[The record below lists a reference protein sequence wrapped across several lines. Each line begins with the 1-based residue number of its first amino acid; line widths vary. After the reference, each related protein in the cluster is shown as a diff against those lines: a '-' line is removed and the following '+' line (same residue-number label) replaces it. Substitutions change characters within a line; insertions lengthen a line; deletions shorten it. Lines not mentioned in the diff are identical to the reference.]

1 MSTHQVVIANTL
13 VSDHC
18 HLFETLDLLKKKVYA
33 FPRDRRQQPSL
44 GGMEQRNSTVSRF
57 NLIKKTKKGSISTN
71 FIIQFPFFFFFAL
84 PLKAVLVESAF
95 STFF

>member
-44 GGMEQRNSTVSRF
+44 GGMEQRNSTLSRF

-71 FIIQFPFFFFFAL
+71 FIIQFLFAL
-84 PLKAVLVESAF
+84 LFCFTIKS
-95 STFF
+95 SIS